1 MNRPLISQPEI
12 WWRCLI
18 WIWSY
23 LRTFLPNPALLP
35 VTLVPRFESLGPH
48 TLSTFFPDSFDTHS
62 RFWTISVHSHSVLLH
77 LRNRFGDL
85 FNSIHSKKT
94 PSIFAFI
101 LASVREQIHQNYRR
115 GGGSDPLGFWEKWC
129 WDTLVFG
136 KPGLQWKIVWLVKT
150 FQWPNLFCNYL
161 KKSYSN
167 NEMMRSHGHSF
178 HGISKS
184 CQIRFF
190 SLSWPYPPEMCQF

>member
-1 MNRPLISQPEI
+1 MAKPTIIQFCTSSQPEI
-12 WWRCLI
+12 WRCY
-18 WIWSY
+18 IWSY
-23 LRTFLPNPALLP
+23 LRTFLPNPALQP
-35 VTLVPRFESLGPH
+35 VTLVPHFESLGPH
-48 TLSTFFPDSFDTHS
+48 TLSTFFPDSFDTHLS
-62 RFWTISVHSHSVLLH
+62 FWTISVHSHSFPLN

-85 FNSIHSKKT
+85 FNSIHSKET
-94 PSIFAFI
+94 PLMFTFM
-101 LASVREQIHQNYRR
+101 
-115 GGGSDPLGFWEKWC
+115 LG
-129 WDTLVFG
+129 VG

-167 NEMMRSHGHSF
+167 NGMMRSHGYSF

-190 SLSWPYPPEMCQF
+190 LLSWPYPPEICQF

>member
-1 MNRPLISQPEI
+1 M
-12 WWRCLI
+12 
-18 WIWSY
+18 
-23 LRTFLPNPALLP
+23 
-35 VTLVPRFESLGPH
+35 PRFESLGPH
-48 TLSTFFPDSFDTHS
+48 TLSTFFPDSFDTHLS
-62 RFWTISVHSHSVLLH
+62 FWTTSVHSHSFPLN

-85 FNSIHSKKT
+85 FNSIHSKET
-94 PSIFAFI
+94 PLMFTFM
-101 LASVREQIHQNYRR
+101 
-115 GGGSDPLGFWEKWC
+115 LG
-129 WDTLVFG
+129 VG

-167 NEMMRSHGHSF
+167 NGMMRSHGYSF

-190 SLSWPYPPEMCQF
+190 LLSWPYPPEINMPILMPPLKKVRPPWIVDFWQKYDDHFEILQGCKLLYHAGKHCSCWGPFLLHLGIHIINSQII